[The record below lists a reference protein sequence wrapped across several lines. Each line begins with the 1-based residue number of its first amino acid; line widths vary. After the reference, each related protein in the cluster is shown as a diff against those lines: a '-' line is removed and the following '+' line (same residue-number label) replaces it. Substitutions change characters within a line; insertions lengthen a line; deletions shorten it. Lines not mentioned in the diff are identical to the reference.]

1 MQFIVIDTED
11 PQRRVK
17 KFELSKKHVPK
28 IYNELMK
35 GKIVREIFRIGLG
48 KQTEYHIKA
57 IR

>member
-1 MQFIVIDTED
+1 VIDTED